1 MSGLE
6 KATLTRLSND
16 ANDTEEGEPIAVQ
29 FNPSS
34 LKLTLSNNTEGGTSR
49 GRPQRQFTGNASTE
63 LAFDLVFDTADE
75 DDGSGGPRSVREK
88 TALVEQFVLSQGTGP
103 GRKAPP
109 RVKFHWDRLI
119 IKGVITSVAVDFE
132 LFASNGTPLRAKV
145 GISIKEQDARY
156 EIGTSTEGGAPAP
169 GGADGAGP
177 GNAGGGS
184 GDRSATALAGE
195 SAADFAARMGLDP
208 SAWRGLAAG
217 LDGTL
222 SLSAGLEIDF
232 SASLNVSAGIGVSV
246 GFEADVGASLEA
258 SLGLQASASSSAGVS
273 AGASAGAA
281 SGFALSAAGGVGA
294 AVETV
299 KIAKAESAAGNSI
312 KSFAA
317 SGASPKAA
325 VSTGGASAALSGA
338 AAPIA
343 AAATGT
349 AKGGAGGGATGS
361 GGSTGEASQGTS
373 RAGGSAAASTRA
385 APPSSAPTAYA
396 PPRVDPRAAT
406 FGFGVPL
413 RPIVSGAAAT
423 TKGVVALRPYARAA
437 DVPVTRDPTVPAWV
451 RLPAAAATP
460 KPASAK
466 PGTPPHEH
474 GGGHTG
480 CGCGCGPGGAKR

>member
-16 ANDTEEGEPIAVQ
+16 ANDTEEGEPIPVQ

-34 LKLTLSNNTEGGTSR
+34 LKLTLSNNTEGGASR
-49 GRPQRQFTGNASTE
+49 GRPQRQFSGNASTE

-119 IKGVITSVAVDFE
+119 VKGVITSVAVDFD

-145 GISIKEQDARY
+145 GISIKEQDAKY

-169 GGADGAGP
+169 GEAGGAGP
-177 GNAGGGS
+177 GSAGGGS

-232 SASLNVSAGIGVSV
+232 NASLNVSAGIGVSV

-258 SLGLQASASSSAGVS
+258 SLGLKASASSSAGAS
-273 AGASAGAA
+273 AGASAA
-281 SGFALSAAGGVGA
+281 SSAGFALSAAGGVGA

-299 KIAKAESAAGNSI
+299 KIAKAEAAAGESI
-312 KSFAA
+312 QSFGA
-317 SGASPKAA
+317 SGASPSAA
-325 VSTGGASAALSGA
+325 VATGGASAALSGA

-343 AAATGT
+343 AAATGATT
-349 AKGGAGGGATGS
+349 AGGAGAAARGASRSGGAAP
-361 GGSTGEASQGTS
+361 ASS
-373 RAGGSAAASTRA
+373 RSAPASSRSVA
-385 APPSSAPTAYA
+385 FSSAPVAYA
-396 PPRVDPRAAT
+396 PPRVDPRAAAY
-406 FGFGVPL
+406 GFGVPL
-413 RPIVSGAAAT
+413 RPSVSGAAAT
-423 TKGVVALRPYARAA
+423 TQGVVAIRPYARAS

-451 RLPAAAATP
+451 RLPT
-460 KPASAK
+460 ASAPSTSSTATTGK
-466 PGTPPHEH
+466 PPHTH
-474 GGGHTG
+474 GDGRTG